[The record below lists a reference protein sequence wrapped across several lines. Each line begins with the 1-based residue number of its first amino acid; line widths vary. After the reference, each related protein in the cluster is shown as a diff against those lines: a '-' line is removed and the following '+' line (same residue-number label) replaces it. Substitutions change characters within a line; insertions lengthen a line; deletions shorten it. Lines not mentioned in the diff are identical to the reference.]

1 MKRRI
6 KVYITIGCT
15 LLAVG
20 LGILLYI
27 PLSNEYNAGRME
39 DTAREYDE
47 KVSRLYEDTDTEE
60 YADDMERTVAQ
71 ALANADADTNADTD
85 TGTDTDS
92 DIESDADT
100 QAETDTDELDLA
112 RLAELRADM
121 ELYNRDLL
129 VNGQLLLNDP
139 FAYEE
144 ASFDLTEYG
153 IDDGI
158 FGYIEIPEIDLTLPI
173 YLGANKANMKKGA
186 AHLSYSSMP
195 IGGESTN
202 TVLAAHRG
210 IIGKI
215 YFDNIVYLEEGDD
228 VYITNF
234 WETLHY
240 RVVDIEVISPYDI
253 DKCYIQEGRDLVT
266 LLTCHPYGYTTYR
279 YKVVCERA
287 EE

>member
-1 MKRRI
+1 MNRRV
-6 KVYITIGCT
+6 KVYITLGCI

-20 LGILLYI
+20 LGVLLYV
-27 PLSNEYNAGRME
+27 PLSNEYNAGKME
-39 DTAREYDE
+39 DTAKEYDE

-60 YADDMERTVAQ
+60 YASELERAVAQ
-71 ALANADADTNADTD
+71 ALSETD

-92 DIESDADT
+92 DADT
-100 QAETDTDELDLA
+100 DTDTDELDLA
-112 RLAELRADM
+112 KLSQLRVDM

-129 VNGQLLLNDP
+129 ENGQLLLNDP

-144 ASFDLTEYG
+144 ASFDLTAYG
-153 IDDGI
+153 IDDEV
-158 FGYIEIPEIDLTLPI
+158 FGYIEIPEIDLTIPI
-173 YLGANKANMKKGA
+173 YLGANKENMLKGA

-202 TVLAAHRG
+202 AVFAAHRG
-210 IIGKI
+210 TIGRI

-228 VYITNF
+228 VYVTNF

-240 RVVDIEVISPYDI
+240 KVVDIEIISPYDI

-279 YKVVCERA
+279 YKVVCERV

>member
-1 MKRRI
+1 MNRRI
-6 KVYITIGCT
+6 KVYITIGSV

-27 PLSNEYNAGRME
+27 PLSNEYNAGKME
-39 DTAREYDE
+39 DTASDYD
-47 KVSRLYEDTDTEE
+47 KTVSELYEDTDTEE
-60 YADDMERTVAQ
+60 YASELEAAVSA
-71 ALANADADTNADTD
+71 ALAQTD
-85 TGTDTDS
+85 TDTDS
-92 DIESDADT
+92 DSDTDT
-100 QAETDTDELDLA
+100 DTDTETDTDALDLA
-112 RLAELRADM
+112 QLTRLRADM
-121 ELYNRDLL
+121 EQYNRNLME
-129 VNGQLLLNDP
+129 NGQLLLNDP

-144 ASFDLTEYG
+144 ASFDLTSYG
-153 IDDGI
+153 IEDEV
-158 FGYIEIPEIDLTLPI
+158 FGYIEIPEIDLTIPI

-202 TVLAAHRG
+202 AVFAAHRG
-210 IIGKI
+210 TIGKI

-240 RVVDIEVISPYDI
+240 KVVDMEVISPYDI

-279 YKVVCERA
+279 YKVVCERVTD
-287 EE
+287 